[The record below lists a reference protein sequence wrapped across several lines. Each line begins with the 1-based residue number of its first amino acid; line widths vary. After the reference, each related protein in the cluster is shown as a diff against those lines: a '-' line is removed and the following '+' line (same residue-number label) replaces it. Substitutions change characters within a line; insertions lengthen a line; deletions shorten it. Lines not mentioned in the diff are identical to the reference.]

1 MFIGAAGGAAG
12 NGVDSYEDH
21 EGFSKILGTAVL
33 GAVTGAVSNVSF
45 HDGLGPSLFMG
56 GLSGYING
64 AGSQLIG
71 NGGNIRK
78 VNWGWVAADTAIGA
92 AENAVGTGIQGD
104 NQDPTLGN
112 SISAFM
118 GVWPGALC
126 GGLDASQKWDC

>member
-92 AENAVGTGIQGD
+92 GENAVGTGIQGD

-118 GVWPGALC
+118 GVWPGAWC